1 MEESRSQAGK
11 KVLLFMAVIFIIIGI
26 GGSIFSIMYPVLLPF
41 FIAVFIIGIL
51 GVQGSKKENVNYS
64 LQIAARV
71 ICIIV
76 LILVVGLFIVL
87 LVFESIE
94 NGKNIY
100 TVEVP
105 RAPFIFLIII
115 LTTYLISSIYSLKH
129 LT

>member
-1 MEESRSQAGK
+1 MEEAKSQAGK
-11 KVLLFMAVIFIIIGI
+11 KVLRFMSVIFIIIGI
-26 GGSIFSIMYPVLLPF
+26 GGSIFSIMSPVLLPF

-64 LQIAARV
+64 VQIAARV

-87 LVFESIE
+87 LVLESIE
-94 NGKNIY
+94 NGRNIY
-100 TVEVP
+100 TVEIP

>member
-1 MEESRSQAGK
+1 MEEAKSQAGK
-11 KVLLFMAVIFIIIGI
+11 KVLRFMSVIFIIIGI
-26 GGSIFSIMYPVLLPF
+26 GGSIFSIMSPVLLPF

-64 LQIAARV
+64 VQIAARV

-87 LVFESIE
+87 LVLGSIE
-94 NGKNIY
+94 NGRNIY
-100 TVEVP
+100 TVEIP